1 MSPETYL
8 AYLAAIAVF
17 MVTPGPDMLFVV
29 ANAGRWGVRA
39 GVAAAL
45 GVAVG
50 EAVHMLAAALGL
62 ASLFAA
68 NPVLY
73 QGVRYVG
80 AAYLLYLGVRVW
92 LRARRPLVGDGDAS
106 ESGASGAS
114 GAGMRAGFI
123 RGMVT
128 NLLNPKMIL
137 FSLAFL
143 PQFVDAE
150 AGGVP
155 GQLLVL
161 GGTFVLLQIAV
172 DVGLG
177 VAAGRMGTRLLRGP
191 RTAKAVNRLTGAVFL
206 GLGVKLLVG

>member
-17 MVTPGPDMLFVV
+17 MVTPGPDMLFVI
-29 ANAGRWGVRA
+29 ANASRWGVRA

-50 EAVHMLAAALGL
+50 EAVHMLAAGLGL

-73 QGVRYVG
+73 QGIRYAG
-80 AAYLLYLGVRVW
+80 AGYLLYLGVRVW
-92 LRARRPLVGDGDAS
+92 SRVRRPPAGDMGPGEA
-106 ESGASGAS
+106 EAR
-114 GAGMRAGFI
+114 GAGMWAGFT

-143 PQFVDAE
+143 PQFVDAD

-161 GGTFVLLQIAV
+161 GGTFLALQIAV

-177 VAAGRMGTRLLRGP
+177 VVAGRLGTRLLRGP
-191 RTAKAVNRLTGAVFL
+191 RAAKAVNGLTGAVFL